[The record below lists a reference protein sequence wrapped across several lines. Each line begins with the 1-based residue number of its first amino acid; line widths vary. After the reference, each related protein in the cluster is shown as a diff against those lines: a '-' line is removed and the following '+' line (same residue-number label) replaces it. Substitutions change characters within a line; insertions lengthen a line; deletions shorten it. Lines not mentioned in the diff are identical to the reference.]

1 MRATRLYQIVFTKK
15 RHWHPGCMNF
25 TAFSLSYLRLLCAEV
40 IRSSDLKSTGIL
52 NTVQSFMNGEEE
64 IEDGS

>member
-1 MRATRLYQIVFTKK
+1 
-15 RHWHPGCMNF
+15 MNF